1 MNRRD
6 LLALAGAT
14 GALSLLA
21 SLGKSHASPSS
32 TPRRL
37 VVVLAQGGW
46 DTTWAL
52 DPKTQSATTDVP
64 AGAVQSFG
72 ALDAFTD
79 ASRPNVTAFFTE
91 YAPFIAVVRGIL
103 VGSVSHQECVKRM
116 ATGTRNEANP
126 DIGAI
131 VAHDRGND
139 LPLPYLILG
148 DTAFAGPYAVSA
160 GRVGATN

>member
-6 LLALAGAT
+6 LLTLAGAT

-21 SLGKSHASPSS
+21 SLGKSHASPSPA

-37 VVVLAQGGW
+37 VIVLAQGGW

-52 DPKTQSATTDVP
+52 DPKIQSAAVDVP
-64 AGAVQSFG
+64 VGAVQTFG

-79 ASRPNVTAFFTE
+79 ASRPNVTAFFTQ
-91 YAPFIAVVRGIL
+91 YAPLTAIVRGIS

-116 ATGTRNEANP
+116 ATGTRNETNP
-126 DIGAI
+126 
-131 VAHDRGND
+131 
-139 LPLPYLILG
+139 
-148 DTAFAGPYAVSA
+148 
-160 GRVGATN
+160 